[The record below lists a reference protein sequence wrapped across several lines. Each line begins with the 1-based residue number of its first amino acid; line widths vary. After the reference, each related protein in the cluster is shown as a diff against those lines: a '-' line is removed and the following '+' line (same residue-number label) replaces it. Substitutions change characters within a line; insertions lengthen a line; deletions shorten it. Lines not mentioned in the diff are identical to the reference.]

1 MKALNLSLVA
11 VALSLS
17 VQVMAH
23 DKIELTEPQAESNRH
38 SAANS
43 RI

>member
-17 VQVMAH
+17 LQAMAH
-23 DKIELTEPQAESNRH
+23 DKVDFLETETKGMSRAEF
-38 SAANS
+38 
-43 RI
+43 